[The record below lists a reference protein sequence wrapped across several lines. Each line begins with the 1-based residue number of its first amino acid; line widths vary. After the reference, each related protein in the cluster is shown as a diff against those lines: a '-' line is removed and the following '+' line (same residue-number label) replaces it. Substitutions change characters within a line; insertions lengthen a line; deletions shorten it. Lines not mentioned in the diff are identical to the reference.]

1 MKQIIAL
8 STLLLL
14 LLISRC
20 GENGKPGS
28 PGNDQPVTSLTL
40 KEKVRLIYGDIFDTL
55 LVERTDKNESE
66 SVIGGRSFNSVKEYG
81 VKFTAFTNK
90 REQVQV
96 HYRTPLLEGQVREGE
111 TFFRDF
117 SGIPYKI
124 LVYSTGS
131 YFYGNSGGE
140 VFLYLI
146 DFAKKRTYAS
156 HYGFDMDNEAKL
168 YIDTRLQNK
177 EMINFIT
184 AYFRTDFPPFQVV
197 NRDFEAY

>member
-1 MKQIIAL
+1 MKHYLVLSAL
-8 STLLLL
+8 LTLLILTG
-14 LLISRC
+14 C

-28 PGNDQPVTSLTL
+28 PGEHQPATALNL
-40 KEKVRLIYGDIFDTL
+40 KDKVQMIYGDIFDTL
-55 LVERTDKNESE
+55 LVERTSKNEAE

-81 VKFTAFTNK
+81 VKFTAFTGK

-96 HYRTPLLEGQVREGE
+96 LYRTPLLEGQVKEGE
-111 TFFRDF
+111 VSFRDF

-146 DFAKKRTYAS
+146 DFAKKRVYAS

-168 YIDTRLQNK
+168 FIDPKLQNK
-177 EMINFIT
+177 EMVNFIS
-184 AYFRTDFPPFQVV
+184 AYFRKDFPPFQVV